1 MGARN
6 KITADPWICCYF
18 ICDLAQMNEKHAL
31 CYDGFEWKVV
41 DKDELAENIY
51 ENKRSHIIEKCEDFS
66 DQLTET
72 QQKALNRWF
81 KSKDD
86 KDDKLLK
93 EDIKRIL
100 YEKRHLAMDAKKK
113 SEKKNK
119 GIQSLYNDDIKKIE
133 RKKYIPKKDD
143 EN

>member
-1 MGARN
+1 
-6 KITADPWICCYF
+6 
-18 ICDLAQMNEKHAL
+18 MNEKHAL